1 MRVQEGGPK
10 DKCLIGFDGVEVRR
24 VDLPSR
30 ATFQA
35 TLLVRISFRKERDK
49 GKVRNI

>member
-10 DKCLIGFDGVEVRR
+10 DKCPLGFDGVEVKR
-24 VDLPSR
+24 VDLPSK

-35 TLLVRISFRKERDK
+35 ALLVRISFRKE
-49 GKVRNI
+49 